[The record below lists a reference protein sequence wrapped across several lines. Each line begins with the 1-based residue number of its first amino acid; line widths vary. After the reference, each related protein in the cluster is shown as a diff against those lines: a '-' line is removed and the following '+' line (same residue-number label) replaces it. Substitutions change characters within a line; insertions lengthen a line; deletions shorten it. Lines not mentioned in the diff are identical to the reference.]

1 MNRVVLRER
10 RQPTSFI
17 TSPLPDLH
25 YVSTHNDWIL
35 IDYGGESITG
45 VENGSTSGYK
55 GYRVDK
61 MARLSQNS
69 SIVTLSSALT
79 VHSADQLDT
88 CACLCSFPQPL
99 PLHMSCCGGVSQDE
113 SGNQLIPTQWAR

>member
-45 VENGSTSGYK
+45 VD
-55 GYRVDK
+55 RMVQLVDK
-61 MARLSQNS
+61 R
-69 SIVTLSSALT
+69 VTGWT
-79 VHSADQLDT
+79 KWLDYHRT
-88 CACLCSFPQPL
+88 APS
-99 PLHMSCCGGVSQDE
+99 
-113 SGNQLIPTQWAR
+113 

>member
-1 MNRVVLRER
+1 MDERVVLRER

-45 VENGSTSGYK
+45 VENGSTSG
-55 GYRVDK
+55 
-61 MARLSQNS
+61 
-69 SIVTLSSALT
+69 
-79 VHSADQLDT
+79 
-88 CACLCSFPQPL
+88 
-99 PLHMSCCGGVSQDE
+99 
-113 SGNQLIPTQWAR
+113 